1 MCRVQTTFADLQV
14 DAFCFDL
21 VWFESRLYAVRD
33 RRSLVSDVLMLAC
46 PAACPAAFP
55 PSFLLGSIVCD
66 VFCSLFHCVQQLASR
81 VRINGLC
88 SGFAWRQL
96 KLVFEAC
103 GVCWTAYSCTQTV
116 FQWRRWSTFGP
127 SWGCSRCFFLLLND
141 DTLSVFLRLLAS
153 SF

>member
-33 RRSLVSDVLMLAC
+33 RRSLVSDVLMLGC

-66 VFCSLFHCVQQLASR
+66 VFCSLFHCSLHHVLGSM
-81 VRINGLC
+81 
-88 SGFAWRQL
+88 GFAR
-96 KLVFEAC
+96 V
-103 GVCWTAYSCTQTV
+103 
-116 FQWRRWSTFGP
+116 
-127 SWGCSRCFFLLLND
+127 SRGG
-141 DTLSVFLRLLAS
+141 S
-153 SF
+153 

>member
-81 VRINGLC
+81 IRINGRIPAHRRSF
-88 SGFAWRQL
+88 SGDA
-96 KLVFEAC
+96 
-103 GVCWTAYSCTQTV
+103 
-116 FQWRRWSTFGP
+116 GP
-127 SWGCSRCFFLLLND
+127 PSARVGD
-141 DTLSVFLRLLAS
+141 VPGAS
-153 SF
+153 SSC

>member
-81 VRINGLC
+81 VRINGRIP
-88 SGFAWRQL
+88 AHR
-96 KLVFEAC
+96 
-103 GVCWTAYSCTQTV
+103 
-116 FQWRRWSTFGP
+116 
-127 SWGCSRCFFLLLND
+127 
-141 DTLSVFLRLLAS
+141 LSVATLVHLRPELGTFPVLLPLVK
-153 SF
+153 

>member
-14 DAFCFDL
+14 VAFCFDL

-96 KLVFEAC
+96 KLVFV
-103 GVCWTAYSCTQTV
+103 G
-116 FQWRRWSTFGP
+116 RRIPAHRRSFSGDAGP
-127 SWGCSRCFFLLLND
+127 PLARVGD
-141 DTLSVFLRLLAS
+141 IPGAS
-153 SF
+153 SSC